1 MTASSYYQIAILIT
15 LLVTV
20 LHKLLKLWIKLKNG
34 RKIRLRLNKVE
45 IEASQLSIGQFLE
58 LFNLIR
64 DYIGKSRKESK
75 EDIKSNWVHLD
86 N

>member
-1 MTASSYYQIAILIT
+1 MATSSYYQIAILIT
-15 LLVTV
+15 VLVTI
-20 LHKLLKLWIKLKNG
+20 LHKILRLWIKLKNG

-45 IEASQLSIGQFLE
+45 IEATQLSMEQFLE

-64 DYIGKSRKESK
+64 DYIGKSKSESK
-75 EDIKSNWVHLD
+75 GDIKSNWILLD